1 MEKVSV
7 LLKAFVIG
15 AGILLVGGIIVLTAM
30 IVMWASGGSLNL
42 ASAPAAPVDLP
53 LPAGARVDQ
62 VVPDGE
68 RILLLGTDA
77 DGHQFLAIVDGGT
90 GERLRLIRIRPD
102 G

>member
-1 MEKVSV
+1 VEKVSV

-15 AGILLVGGIIVLTAM
+15 AGILLLGGMVVLTAV
-30 IVMWASGGSLNL
+30 IVMRASGGGLD
-42 ASAPAAPVDLP
+42 PAPVPVAAVDLA

-68 RILLLGTDA
+68 RILLLGSDA
-77 DGHQFLAIVDGGT
+77 KGDQFLAVIDTAT
-90 GERLRLIRIRPD
+90 GERLRLIRFRPD